1 MLVPPSPAACKLI
14 ARLDSSAIPRFA
26 DGRPWRPPDLADE
39 ALEAEVV
46 RALAAAWGTPA
57 WLLAL
62 AGRVAAE
69 LGLAERAEDWIA
81 CDPAYRPGSAV
92 DGFCAAGA
100 ARFAAG
106 GLASPW
112 SGPWWCNSPWS
123 ASGRWADKALAEAA
137 AGRAG
142 VFLGPVSNG
151 RWHSR
156 LAAASAAA
164 VDASPLAFDPCP
176 GLRDFAVVNCPY
188 GVRLYFLAA
197 GRRPRVRPRVLED
210 AGHPQ
215 GVACALWAGPCSA

>member
-112 SGPWWCNSPWS
+112 AGPWWCSPPWS

>member
-1 MLVPPSPAACKLI
+1 VPPSPGACKLI
-14 ARLDSSAIPRFA
+14 ARLDPEALPRLA
-26 DGRPWRPPDLADE
+26 DWRPWRPPGLAE
-39 ALEAEVV
+39 GAPEAEVV

-57 WLLAL
+57 WVLAL
-62 AGRVAAE
+62 AGRVAVE
-69 LGLAERAEDWIA
+69 LGIAERADAWIA

-92 DGFCAAGA
+92 DRFCAPSATRLA
-100 ARFAAG
+100 EG
-106 GLASPW
+106 GLEQAWP
-112 SGPWWCNSPWS
+112 GPWWCNPPWS

-137 AGRAG
+137 AGRPG

-156 LAAASAAA
+156 LAAAAAAA
-164 VDASPLAFDPCP
+164 VDISPLAFDPCP